1 MRTCAELLFVLFV
14 AVGISA
20 CSSDSSGLDMYGSSY
35 DRGDDYESEDQ
46 EIDYEEEVSKRVR
59 VREIWTDAYSFK
71 LEIKSELPEI
81 LDDVTVRYGVRRYL
95 LCEYCNKYDKAEDF
109 VFNYMDEN
117 TDYYIEENLPYSLDS
132 NYAMYYRMYTTLTN
146 KLASGQTLSES
157 EQKLLGQVKDEL
169 EAILSVFR
177 YDVFVEIFWY
187 EYPVDG
193 YWQYDV
199 EPA

>member
-1 MRTCAELLFVLFV
+1 MRTCAEFLFVLFV
-14 AVGISA
+14 AVGLSA

-35 DRGDDYESEDQ
+35 NPDYGYDSDDQ
-46 EIDYEEEVSKRVR
+46 EIDYEAEVPKRVR
-59 VREIWTDAYSFK
+59 VREIWTDSYSFK
-71 LEIKSELPEI
+71 LEITSDLPEI
-81 LDDVTVRYGVRRYL
+81 LDDVTVRYGVRKYL
-95 LCEYCNKYDKAEDF
+95 FCDSCHKYDKAEDF
-109 VFNYMDEN
+109 TFNYMDE
-117 TDYYIEENLPYSLDS
+117 TTEYYVEENLLYAMDS

-169 EAILSVFR
+169 EAILSAFR

-187 EYPVDG
+187 EYPVNG